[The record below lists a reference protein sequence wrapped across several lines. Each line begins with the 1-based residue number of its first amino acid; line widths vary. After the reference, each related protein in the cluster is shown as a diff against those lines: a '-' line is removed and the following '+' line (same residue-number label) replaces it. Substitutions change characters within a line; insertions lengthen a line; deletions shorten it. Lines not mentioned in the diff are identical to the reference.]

1 MNLEIRIKTILN
13 ELNINIKNKGYRC
26 WIEAVKVAIENRH
39 KTCPMTTKLYPE
51 TARRLEDEP
60 HRVERAMRHAYE
72 NNKEEVQKYFN
83 VKYKID
89 NSTLLAL
96 IVDKLEREGTYGY
109 RKSDDT
115 TAVSI

>member
-1 MNLEIRIKTILN
+1 MLFRS
-13 ELNINIKNKGYRC
+13 
-26 WIEAVKVAIENRH
+26 
-39 KTCPMTTKLYPE
+39 KLYPE

-83 VKYKID
+83 VKYMID
-89 NSTLLAL
+89 ISTLLAL